1 MIGNKYTG
9 DSIATEFMKIMGT
22 KTSPGESL
30 EKSASVEND
39 LVEAAE
45 GMLAESKDE
54 APLRDP
60 VESALEAVENMLNE
74 KMDDTE
80 RQQARDRDNVDR
92 INPNYVPQ
100 ADERADERQ
109 DEDNEPGLHDVDS
122 VEAEMDVQAAFSAS
136 ETYLIKGLG
145 KIAGGLRRKNEVFAA
160 DMVEATARSI
170 YGDIMKEAS
179 ERNDV
184 VQKLSKIASELSES
198 GDSFASDLV
207 SASIARISKK

>member
-80 RQQARDRDNVDR
+80 RQQARDNVER

-100 ADERADERQ
+100 ADERQ
-109 DEDNEPGLHDVDS
+109 DEDNKPGLHDVDS

>member
-1 MIGNKYTG
+1 
-9 DSIATEFMKIMGT
+9 
-22 KTSPGESL
+22 
-30 EKSASVEND
+30 
-39 LVEAAE
+39 
-45 GMLAESKDE
+45 
-54 APLRDP
+54 
-60 VESALEAVENMLNE
+60 MLNE

-80 RQQARDRDNVDR
+80 RQQARDNVER

-100 ADERADERQ
+100 ADERQ
-109 DEDNEPGLHDVDS
+109 DEDNKPGLHDVDS

>member
-54 APLRDP
+54 SPLRDP

-74 KMDDTE
+74 EMDDAA
-80 RQQARDRDNVDR
+80 RQAHDNVNR
-92 INPNYVPQ
+92 TNPDYVPQ

-109 DEDNEPGLHDVDS
+109 DEDNKPGLHDVDS

-184 VQKLSKIASELSES
+184 VQKLSKVASELSES

-207 SASIARISKK
+207 NASIARISKK

>member
-74 KMDDTE
+74 EMDDAA
-80 RQQARDRDNVDR
+80 RQAHDNVNR
-92 INPNYVPQ
+92 TNPDYVPQ

-109 DEDNEPGLHDVDS
+109 DEDNKPGLHDVDS

-184 VQKLSKIASELSES
+184 VQKLSKVASELSES

-207 SASIARISKK
+207 NASIARISKK